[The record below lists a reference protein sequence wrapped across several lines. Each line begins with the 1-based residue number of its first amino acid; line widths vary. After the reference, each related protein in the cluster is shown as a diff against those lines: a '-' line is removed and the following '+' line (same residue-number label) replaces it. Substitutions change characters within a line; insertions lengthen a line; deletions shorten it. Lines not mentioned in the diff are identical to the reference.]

1 MIEEQKEEKND
12 LIVND
17 PRHDASKQ
25 ASWFL
30 VFIERIQGTAVGE
43 GFSFGIRKGLPA
55 MSAECHLLY
64 PDSSYFCTEGIEPL
78 FDGFVS
84 PVDLLNVHDFSG
96 TFCPH
101 RRNEQCHSGTDIR

>member
-1 MIEEQKEEKND
+1 MIEVQKKEKNN
-12 LIVND
+12 LIVDD
-17 PRHDASKQ
+17 PCNVLNQ
-25 ASWFL
+25 AGRFL
-30 VFIERIQGTAVGE
+30 VFIERIQGTTIRV

-64 PDSSYFCTEGIEPL
+64 PDSSYFCTEGIESL

-84 PVDLLNVHDFSG
+84 PVDLLNVHDFSS

-101 RRNEQCHSGTDIR
+101 CSNE